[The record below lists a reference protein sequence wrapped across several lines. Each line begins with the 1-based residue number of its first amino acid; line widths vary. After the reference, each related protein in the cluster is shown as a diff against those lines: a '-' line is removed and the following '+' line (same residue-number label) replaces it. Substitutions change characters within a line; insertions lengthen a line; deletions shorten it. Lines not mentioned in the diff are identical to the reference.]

1 MSWEVDLSGERFGKL
16 QVLERAKP
24 VTKPNGKR
32 VTMYKCLCDCG
43 RKTIVT
49 HGSLTSGNTRSCGC
63 LAGKPGGKPRKKKTC
78 KPKQK
83 PKPKAKGPVPEA
95 VATTADDL
103 RPRGIQNFI
112 AAFVRSCAKD
122 IVNAPPDN
130 TERKHTEKLLQSAY
144 FERIT
149 GLDGELLLTKFREE
163 AEKRQQ
169 KKRRKTQNEKR

>member
-1 MSWEVDLSGERFGKL
+1 MARKTVDLSGQRFGKL
-16 QVLERAKP
+16 LVLQKAKP
-24 VTKPNGKR
+24 HVKPDGQR

-43 RKTIVT
+43 RTAFVGHNK
-49 HGSLTSGNTRSCGC
+49 LTSGNTKSCGC
-63 LAGKPGGKPRKKKTC
+63 LAGRPGGKTRWRQPG
-78 KPKQK
+78 KPKK
-83 PKPKAKGPVPEA
+83 KAKGSWPE
-95 VATTADDL
+95 TAGTSASEL
-103 RPRGIQNFI
+103 RPGGIQNFI

-149 GLDGELLLTKFREE
+149 GLDGELLLAKFREE

-169 KKRRKTQNEKR
+169 KKRRKNACR